1 MKNGIIYIIAFL
13 AFWTVLAERVTISST
28 AFGLI
33 IAILIYAYVNK
44 SYKGVKPIKSIKLIP
59 VWIIFLLQLIGE
71 IVIANLQVAK
81 IVLSKNMD
89 IAPEV
94 VTYKTKL
101 DSEILKT
108 ILANAITLT
117 PGTMT
122 VDIEGSLLKIHC
134 LSPRYAEGLRDN
146 SFEKTLLK
154 IQEAYHD

>member
-13 AFWTVLAERVTISST
+13 AFWTILAERVTISST
-28 AFGLI
+28 VFGLL

-44 SYKGVKPIKSIKLIP
+44 SYKGVKAIKSIKLIP
-59 VWIIFLLQLIGE
+59 VWLLFLLQLIGE

-81 IVLSKNMD
+81 IVLSKDMD

-101 DSEILKT
+101 DSEILRT

-134 LSPRYAEGLRDN
+134 LSPGMPRR
-146 SFEKTLLK
+146 
-154 IQEAYHD
+154 